1 MARKT
6 AVTPE
11 GDLTPAQHELLAV
24 AWDGPAAGMTVAEIW
39 QAVADRRGVTR
50 TTVLNLVDRLEKRG
64 WLTRALVDGVY
75 RYRPTLDRAT
85 AEARLAA
92 GFMAGYFGGSPTQL
106 VQSLLGSDDV
116 SSADIDRLAKAVA
129 EAKRRKARGGER
141 PSKGGRA

>member
-6 AVTPE
+6 AANPE

-64 WLTRALVDGVY
+64 WLARALVEGVY
-75 RYRPTLDRAT
+75 RYRPTLDRPA
-85 AEARLAA
+85 AEARLAV
-92 GFMAGYFGGSPTQL
+92 GFMDGYFGGSPKQL

-116 SSADIDRLAKAVA
+116 SSADIDRLEQLVA
-129 EAKRRKARGGER
+129 EAKRRKARGGR
-141 PSKGGRA
+141 SPKGGRA

>member
-6 AVTPE
+6 AANPE

-39 QAVADRRGVTR
+39 QAVADRWGVTR

-64 WLTRALVDGVY
+64 WLARALVEGVY
-75 RYRPTLDRAT
+75 RYRPTLDRPA
-85 AEARLAA
+85 AEARLAV
-92 GFMAGYFGGSPTQL
+92 GFMDGYFGGSPTQL

-116 SSADIDRLAKAVA
+116 SSADIDRLAQLVA
-129 EAKRRKARGGER
+129 EAKRRKARGGR
-141 PSKGGRA
+141 SPKGGRA

>member
-1 MARKT
+1 LARTT
-6 AVTPE
+6 AANPE

-64 WLTRALVDGVY
+64 WLARALVEGVY
-75 RYRPTLDRAT
+75 RYRPTLDRPA
-85 AEARLAA
+85 AEARLAV
-92 GFMAGYFGGSPTQL
+92 GFMDGYFGGSPTQL

-116 SSADIDRLAKAVA
+116 SSADIDRLAQLVA
-129 EAKRRKARGGER
+129 EAKRRKARGGR
-141 PSKGGRA
+141 SPKGGRA

>member
-6 AVTPE
+6 AANPE

-64 WLTRALVDGVY
+64 WLARALVEGVY
-75 RYRPTLDRAT
+75 RYRPTLDRPA
-85 AEARLAA
+85 AEARLAV
-92 GFMAGYFGGSPTQL
+92 GFMDGYFGGSPTQL

-116 SSADIDRLAKAVA
+116 SSADIDRLEQLVA
-129 EAKRRKARGGER
+129 EAKRRKARGGR
-141 PSKGGRA
+141 SPKGGRA

>member
-1 MARKT
+1 MAKKT
-6 AVTPE
+6 AANPE

-64 WLTRALVDGVY
+64 WLARRLVEGVY
-75 RYRPTLDRAT
+75 RYRPTLDRAA
-85 AEARLAA
+85 AEARLAV
-92 GFMAGYFGGSPTQL
+92 GFMDGYFGGSPTQL

-116 SSADIDRLAKAVA
+116 SSADIDRLAQLVA
-129 EAKRRKARGGER
+129 EAQRRKARGGR
-141 PSKGGRA
+141 SPKGGRA

>member
-6 AVTPE
+6 AVNPE

-24 AWDGPAAGMTVAEIW
+24 AWDGPTEGMTVAEIW

-64 WLTRALVDGVY
+64 WLERESIGGVY

-85 AEARLAA
+85 AEARLAT
-92 GFMAGYFGGSPTQL
+92 GFMAGFFGGSPTQL
-106 VQSLLGSDDV
+106 VQCLLGSDDV
-116 SSADIDRLAKAVA
+116 SAADIDRLERLLA
-129 EAKRRKARGGER
+129 EAKQQKARGGKR
-141 PSKGGRA
+141 PPKGGRS

>member
-6 AVTPE
+6 AVNPE

-24 AWDGPAAGMTVAEIW
+24 AWDGPTEGMTVAEIW

-64 WLTRALVDGVY
+64 WLERESVGGVY

-92 GFMAGYFGGSPTQL
+92 GFMAGFFGGSPTQL
-106 VQSLLGSDDV
+106 VQSLLGSEDV
-116 SSADIDRLAKAVA
+116 SVADIDRLQKVLT
-129 EAKRRKARGGER
+129 EAKRRKARGGGR
-141 PSKGGRA
+141 PIQGDRS

>member
-1 MARKT
+1 MARK
-6 AVTPE
+6 AAANPE

-64 WLTRALVDGVY
+64 WLARAIVEGVY
-75 RYRPTLDRAT
+75 RYRPTLDRPA
-85 AEARLAA
+85 AEARLAV
-92 GFMAGYFGGSPTQL
+92 GFMEGYFGGSPTQL

-116 SSADIDRLAKAVA
+116 SSADIDRLAQLVA
-129 EAKRRKARGGER
+129 EAKRRKARGGR
-141 PSKGGRA
+141 SPKGGRA

>member
-6 AVTPE
+6 TVTPE

-64 WLTRALVDGVY
+64 WLARALVEGVY
-75 RYRPTLDRAT
+75 RYRPTLDRTA
-85 AEARLAA
+85 AEARLAV
-92 GFMAGYFGGSPTQL
+92 GFMEGYFGGSPTQL

-116 SSADIDRLAKAVA
+116 SSADIERLEQLVA
-129 EAKRRKARGGER
+129 DAKRRKARGGR
-141 PSKGGRA
+141 LPKGGRT

>member
-1 MARKT
+1 
-6 AVTPE
+6 
-11 GDLTPAQHELLAV
+11 
-24 AWDGPAAGMTVAEIW
+24 MTVAEIW

-75 RYRPTLDRAT
+75 RYRPALDRAK

-116 SSADIDRLAKAVA
+116 SSADIDRLVKVVA
-129 EAKRRKARGGER
+129 EAKRRKARGGDR